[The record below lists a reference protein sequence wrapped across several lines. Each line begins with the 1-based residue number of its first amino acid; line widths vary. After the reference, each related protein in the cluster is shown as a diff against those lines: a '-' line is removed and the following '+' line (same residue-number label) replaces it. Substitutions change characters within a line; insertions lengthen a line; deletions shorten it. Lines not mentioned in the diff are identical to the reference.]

1 MLSPKN
7 YKIKANPG
15 LPQWLSGKQS
25 TCNAGDTD
33 LIPGLGR
40 SPGGGHG
47 NPFQYSCLVN
57 PMDRGAW
64 QVTVPGVTKSWAQLK
79 QSSPSTKVNP
89 HHSSK
94 KSTCQSQVPRLNS
107 SPFHSSW
114 QALQLAEVT
123 LHCLNFCLF
132 CRKEELIFKTLLA
145 LKASQV

>member
-1 MLSPKN
+1 MLSLKN

-15 LPQWLSGKQS
+15 LRQWLSGKQS
-25 TCNAGDTD
+25 ICNAADTD

-57 PMDRGAW
+57 PRGAW
-64 QVTVPGVTKSWAQLK
+64 QVTVHGVTKGPAQLK
-79 QSSPSTKVNP
+79 RLSPSTKVNP

-94 KSTCQSQVPRLNS
+94 KSTCQSKVQGLNS
-107 SPFHSSW
+107 SPFHTSW